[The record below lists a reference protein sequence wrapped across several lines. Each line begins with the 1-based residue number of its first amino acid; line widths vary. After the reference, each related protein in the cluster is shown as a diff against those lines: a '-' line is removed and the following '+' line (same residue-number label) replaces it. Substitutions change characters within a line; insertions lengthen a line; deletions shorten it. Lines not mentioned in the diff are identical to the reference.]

1 MKKPNQTL
9 LRTLTAALLLSATVQ
24 ASADVYRSRTVIVK
38 PGPVYHAP
46 YNRGYVAT
54 GNIIGS
60 LIVADAIRDS
70 NTNPE
75 TIVVTQPSTQMAGI
89 PSYNSN
95 GTTYYLIENQRYVLV
110 NQNLV
115 KVEG

>member
-1 MKKPNQTL
+1 MNKPNKAL
-9 LRTLTAALLLSATVQ
+9 LITLTATLMLTATAH
-24 ASADVYRSRTVIVK
+24 ASADVYRRTVVVK

-46 YNRGYVAT
+46 YQRGYVAT

-60 LIVADAIRDS
+60 LIVADAIRDN
-70 NTNPE
+70 NTKPE
-75 TIVVTQPSTQMAGI
+75 TIVVTQPSSQMAGI
-89 PSYNSN
+89 PNYVSN

-110 NQNLV
+110 DQSLV